1 MRKETSSNAING
13 KQLRGDCGTYYTLSL
28 IGGRWKPSI
37 LWRLLDG
44 KMRYNELKKSITGI
58 SERVLVLQLR
68 ELEND
73 NLVKRIVYP
82 EVPPRV
88 EYELTPLGWS
98 MESMLQHISDWGNLH
113 REDTMARRTAEKEP
127 LTAMADKG

>member
-1 MRKETSSNAING
+1 MRKENSSNAING
-13 KQLRGDCGTYYTLSL
+13 RQLRGDCGTAYTLSL
-28 IGGRWKPSI
+28 IGGRWKPTI

-44 KMRYNELKKSITGI
+44 KMRYNELKKSISGI

-73 NLVKRIVYP
+73 DLVKRIIYP

-98 MESMLQHISDWGNLH
+98 MEALLQHMSDWGVAH
-113 REDTMARRTAEKEP
+113 KKATTTHKTETQVMV
-127 LTAMADKG
+127 DKG

>member
-1 MRKETSSNAING
+1 MRKENSSNAINE
-13 KQLRGDCGTYYTLSL
+13 KQLRGDCGTAYTLSL

-44 KMRYNELKKSITGI
+44 KLRYSELKKSITGI

-73 NLVKRIVYP
+73 LLVKRIVYP

-98 MESMLQHISDWGNLH
+98 MEALLQHISDWGTSH
-113 REDTMARRTAEKEP
+113 RKSAPATAAVKKT
-127 LTAMADKG
+127 TAVALAHKD